1 MGRSRSGGWRSQ
13 GSGSILCRETDG
25 PPEGKGGAVGG
36 GGLAKCQFT
45 GGMGGW
51 YNRGTGSKIFSSITG
66 YEKRKNRLT
75 AK

>member
-45 GGMGGW
+45 GGMGD
-51 YNRGTGSKIFSSITG
+51 GTIEVQVVRFFSSITG

>member
-1 MGRSRSGGWRSQ
+1 MIFEYYQ
-13 GSGSILCRETDG
+13 ANDG

-45 GGMGGW
+45 GGMGEW
-51 YNRGTGSKIFSSITG
+51 YNRGTGSKFFSSITG